1 MFGRSTGLSL
11 QFIPHDFII
20 DTLTRLAELIR
31 LEREDILARWRDQ
44 VRELPSAA
52 GLSTPTLN
60 DHIPL
65 LLNELA
71 MAFRQ
76 HSSDTSIPKML
87 AHGTPPMHG
96 LQRLQEGFE
105 IDEVV
110 AEYNILRGCIH
121 DMADRH
127 QLTLQGRPFH
137 ILNRVLDS
145 AIGLAVQ
152 TFATHRALEIQQR
165 RSDYLTFIAHDLRTP
180 LNAVGLAT
188 KVLEG
193 ITRDDPPD
201 SNAQRMV
208 NILHRHVLH
217 LNAMINKVLD
227 ENAHVQT
234 EHGLRL
240 QRRNLDLWPLVES
253 LIYDLNP
260 IAGTGSTKLLNLV
273 PETLSVYADASLLR
287 RVMQNLIANAIQ
299 HTPRGVVEIRA
310 DAIEHGGIRCR
321 IVDNGCGI
329 APERLKVVFE
339 KFESDDTDSGGLGLG
354 LAIFKTFIEAH
365 GGQVQV
371 ESELGKGSVFSF
383 TLPGP
388 ADAD

>member
-1 MFGRSTGLSL
+1 M
-11 QFIPHDFII
+11 
-20 DTLTRLAELIR
+20 
-31 LEREDILARWRDQ
+31 Q

-60 DHIPL
+60 DHIPRL
-65 LLNELA
+65 LEELA
-71 MAFRQ
+71 DAFHQ
-76 HSSDTSIPKML
+76 STDASIPEKL
-87 AHGTPPMHG
+87 AHGTPPLHG

-110 AEYNILRGCIH
+110 AEYNMLRGTIH
-121 DMADRH
+121 DMAERH

-137 ILNRVLDS
+137 ILNRVFDS

-152 TFATHRALEIQQR
+152 TFAMHRALEIQQR

-180 LNAVGLAT
+180 LNAVGLAA

-193 ITRDDPPD
+193 ITKNDPPD
-201 SNAQRMV
+201 STAQRMV
-208 NILHRHVLH
+208 NILNRHVLH
-217 LNAMINKVLD
+217 LNALINKVLD

-234 EHGLRL
+234 ENGLRL
-240 QRRNLDLWPLVES
+240 QRRKLDFWPLVES

-260 IAGTGSTKLLNLV
+260 IAGTGSTKLLNRV

-299 HTPRGVVEIRA
+299 HTPRGIVEINA
-310 DAIEHGGIRCR
+310 CTTEHGGIKCWIR
-321 IVDNGCGI
+321 DNGAGI
-329 APERLKVVFE
+329 APERLDAVFE
-339 KFESDDTDSGGLGLG
+339 KFESDSAESGGLGLG

-365 GGQVQV
+365 GGQVKV
-371 ESELGKGSVFSF
+371 ESQVGEGSTFSF
-383 TLPGP
+383 TLPGAP
-388 ADAD
+388 TTY

>member
-1 MFGRSTGLSL
+1 MN
-11 QFIPHDFII
+11 
-20 DTLTRLAELIR
+20 
-31 LEREDILARWRDQ
+31 
-44 VRELPSAA
+44 
-52 GLSTPTLN
+52 TPTLN

-71 MAFRQ
+71 TAFH
-76 HSSDTSIPKML
+76 HSADESIPDML
-87 AHGTPPMHG
+87 AHGTPPLHG
-96 LQRLQEGFE
+96 MQRLQEGFE

-121 DMADRH
+121 DMAERH
-127 QLTLQGRPFH
+127 GLALQGRPFH

-152 TFATHRALEIQQR
+152 AFATQRALEIQQR

-180 LNAVGLAT
+180 LNAIGLAT

-193 ITRDDPPD
+193 ITKDNPPGD
-201 SNAQRMV
+201 TAQRMV
-208 NILHRHVLH
+208 NILHRHILH
-217 LNAMINKVLD
+217 LNAMITKVLD

-234 EHGLRL
+234 ENGLRL
-240 QRRNLDLWPLVES
+240 QRRNLDFWPLVES

-299 HTPRGVVEIRA
+299 HTPRGVVKINAEA
-310 DAIEHGGIRCR
+310 MEHGGIKCW
-321 IVDNGCGI
+321 VTDNGNGI
-329 APERLKVVFE
+329 APERLNLVFE
-339 KFESDDTDSGGLGLG
+339 KFESDDTDNGGLGLG
-354 LAIFKTFIEAH
+354 LAIVKTFIEAH
-365 GGQVQV
+365 GGQVRV
-371 ESELGKGSVFSF
+371 ESELGQGSVFSL

-388 ADAD
+388 ADAAE

>member
-1 MFGRSTGLSL
+1 M
-11 QFIPHDFII
+11 
-20 DTLTRLAELIR
+20 IR
-31 LEREDILARWRDQ
+31 IERDDLLARWRAQ
-44 VRELPSAA
+44 VSQLPSAA

-71 MAFRQ
+71 AAFHHSAMA
-76 HSSDTSIPKML
+76 SIPETL

-96 LQRLQEGFE
+96 LQRLQEGFQ

-121 DMADRH
+121 DLAERH
-127 QLTLQGRPFH
+127 ELTLQGRPFH
-137 ILNRVLDS
+137 ILNRVLDT

-152 TFATHRALEIQQR
+152 AFATHRALEIQQR
-165 RSDYLTFIAHDLRTP
+165 RADYLTFIAHDLRTP
-180 LNAVGLAT
+180 VNAIGLAT
-188 KVLEG
+188 RVLEG
-193 ITRDDPPD
+193 VTKDDPPD
-201 SNAQRMV
+201 NAAHRMV

-217 LNAMINKVLD
+217 LNAMITKVLD

-234 EHGLRL
+234 ENGLRL
-240 QRRNLDLWPLVES
+240 QRRNLDFWPLVES
-253 LIYDLNP
+253 LVYDLNP
-260 IAGTGSTKLLNLV
+260 IAGTGSTRLLNLV
-273 PETLSVYADASLLR
+273 PETLNVYADASLLR

-310 DAIEHGGIRCR
+310 EEIEHGGIKCW
-321 IVDNGCGI
+321 VKDNGSGI
-329 APERLKVVFE
+329 APERQEVIFE
-339 KFESDDTDSGGLGLG
+339 KFESDATDKGGLGLG

-371 ESELGKGSVFSF
+371 ESEPGKGSTFSF
-383 TLPGP
+383 VLPGP

>member
-1 MFGRSTGLSL
+1 M
-11 QFIPHDFII
+11 
-20 DTLTRLAELIR
+20 
-31 LEREDILARWRDQ
+31 Q

-60 DHIPL
+60 DHIPSL
-65 LLNELA
+65 LDELA
-71 MAFRQ
+71 NAFHQ
-76 HSSDTSIPKML
+76 SNEASIPETL

-110 AEYNILRGCIH
+110 AEYNILRACVH
-121 DMADRH
+121 DMAERH

-137 ILNRVLDS
+137 ILNRVFDS

-193 ITRDDPPD
+193 LTKDDPPD
-201 SNAQRMV
+201 SSAQRMV

-217 LNAMINKVLD
+217 LNALINKVLD

-234 EHGLRL
+234 ENGLRL
-240 QRRNLDLWPLVES
+240 QRRNLDFWPLVES

-299 HTPRGVVEIRA
+299 HTPRGSVEIN
-310 DAIEHGGIRCR
+310 AIETERGGIKCW
-321 IVDNGCGI
+321 IKDDGKGI
-329 APERLKVVFE
+329 PPERLKVVFE
-339 KFESDDTDSGGLGLG
+339 KFESDGADKGGLGLG

-371 ESELGKGSVFSF
+371 ESRMGEGSTFSF
-383 TLPGP
+383 TLPGA
-388 ADAD
+388 ADKG

>member
-1 MFGRSTGLSL
+1 LNR
-11 QFIPHDFII
+11 I
-20 DTLTRLAELIR
+20 AELIK
-31 LEREDILARWRDQ
+31 LERDDLLTRWRAQ

-52 GLSTPTLN
+52 GLTTPTLN
-60 DHIPL
+60 DHIPSL
-65 LLNELA
+65 LEELA
-71 MAFRQ
+71 NAFD
-76 HSSDTSIPKML
+76 HNADISIAETL
-87 AHGTPPMHG
+87 AHGTPPAHG

-110 AEYNILRGCIH
+110 AEYNILRGVIH

-127 QLTLQGRPFH
+127 NLTLQGRPFH
-137 ILNRVLDS
+137 ILNRVFDS

-152 TFATHRALEIQQR
+152 TYSTHRALEIQQR

-180 LNAVGLAT
+180 LNAISLAT
-188 KVLEG
+188 KVLEN
-193 ITRDDPPD
+193 ITKGDPSD
-201 SNAQRMV
+201 SNIQRMV
-208 NILHRHVLH
+208 NILQRHVLQM
-217 LNAMINKVLD
+217 NALIGKVLD

-234 EHGLRL
+234 ESGLRL
-240 QRRNLDLWPLVES
+240 QRRNLDFWPLVES

-273 PETLSVYADASLLR
+273 PEDLTVYADASLLR

-299 HTPRGVVEIRA
+299 HTPRGAVEITAQATER
-310 DAIEHGGIRCR
+310 GGIECS
-321 IVDNGCGI
+321 IKDNGGGI
-329 APERLKVVFE
+329 APERLKTVFE
-339 KFESDDTDSGGLGLG
+339 KFESDSEESGGLGLG

-371 ESELGKGSVFSF
+371 ESQFGQGAVFSF

-388 ADAD
+388 MNGN